1 VLLPVVVVIV
11 EPPEVMV
18 ATRGEVV
25 IAEELAPVPDPD
37 AELEPPDGVTPGVS

>member
-18 ATRGEVV
+18 STRGEVV
-25 IAEELAPVPDPD
+25 IADLVDPEPLAPEPLRV
-37 AELEPPDGVTPGVS
+37 EPPRA